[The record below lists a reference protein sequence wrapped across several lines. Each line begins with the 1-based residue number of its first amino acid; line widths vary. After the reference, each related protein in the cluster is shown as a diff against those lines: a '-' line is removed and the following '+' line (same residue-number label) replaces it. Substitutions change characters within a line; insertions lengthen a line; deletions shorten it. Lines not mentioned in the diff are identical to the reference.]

1 MFFFFFFFEDFEEF
15 LKKCLYSDE
24 SFEKDTVLG
33 SVMVDYYLPKG
44 SRRLDYPEKTVIEV
58 KERLTSGTIRNAQ
71 IVAFELERDFGINR
85 YVLMSHD
92 IPNEAI
98 PLRSSK
104 DKSDIFKLVDFE
116 GLKSSIDKYGT
127 VPFENDNQWE
137 KDRADRLARAAFDY
151 SCGRNTFFLGAGVSR
166 DAGLP
171 SWEDLLDTMVSDLCE
186 KKAVSL
192 NDLDALQ
199 NDCSKDNLIKARY
212 LKRICDE
219 RDVQFVDLIRKS
231 LYSSEVKNSTLV
243 DAIADCIENGQLESV
258 ITYNYDDVLEREL
271 DRRNIPF
278 SSVDGQNRPLPNQF
292 PVFHVH
298 GFITSE
304 QDKSYDKN
312 VVLSEDEYH
321 TLYNNAFHWS
331 NIEQVHAMV
340 HTTCFFIGLS
350 MTDPNLR
357 RLLDI
362 AQQRGSKDPVHYAF
376 LRRAEYNQPKKIERI
391 FYEMGVKIIW
401 YIDHS
406 EIPSLILAITGRISR
421 PNADPSKRKLQ

>member
-24 SFEKDTVLG
+24 SFEKDKVLG

-58 KERLTSGTIRNAQ
+58 KERLTSGTTRNAQ
-71 IVAFELERDFGINR
+71 MAAFELERDCGINR

-92 IPNEAI
+92 IPNEAVPI
-98 PLRSSK
+98 RSSK
-104 DKSDIFKLVDFE
+104 NKSDIFMLVDFE
-116 GLKSSIDKYGT
+116 GLKSSIEKHGT
-127 VPFENDNQWE
+127 ILFENDNQWE
-137 KDRADRLARAAFDY
+137 KQRADRLSHAAFDY
-151 SCGRNTFFLGAGVSR
+151 SYGRNTFFLGAGVSR

-171 SWEDLLDTMVSDLCE
+171 SWENLLDTMVLDLR
-186 KKAVSL
+186 KMKAVSL

-199 NDCSKDNLIKARY
+199 NDCRKDNLIKARY
-212 LKRICDE
+212 LKRICDA

-231 LYSSEVKNSTLV
+231 LYSSELKNSKLV
-243 DAIADCIENGQLESV
+243 AAIADCIESGQLESV

-271 DRRNIPF
+271 DRRKIPF
-278 SSVDGQNRPLPNQF
+278 VSVDGQNRPLPNQF

-321 TLYNNAFHWS
+321 ALYNNAFHWS

-340 HTTCFFIGLS
+340 QTTCFFIGLS

-376 LRRAEYNQPKKIERI
+376 LHRTEYNQPKKIERI
-391 FYEMGVKIIW
+391 FYEMGVNVIW
-401 YIDHS
+401 YGEHS
-406 EIPSLILAITGRISR
+406 EVPSLIRAIT
-421 PNADPSKRKLQ
+421 RKDSSPE